1 MKRFQSI
8 IQKYITN
15 HQKHKKYL
23 AAVLALSILV
33 SFAVPLSLIMPAISM
48 TESESPKADLPDYN
62 DGIMTLSAES
72 EYPGAVNVTQ
82 ADTFELYINVDDKIA
97 ESIYSAVKQNGVING
112 TPNEKFGEV
121 TGDKLDIS
129 FNLEYRFS
137 DVSDKFPPSEGSNR
151 YMIVETNNLNFPNYP
166 IGTTGS
172 VTDDNYP
179 DNANRSGTYTFKE
192 GYILIEFNQ
201 DYIDWIYSGSN
212 TEDTRLLGG
221 TLNFEGNLSR
231 DENGN
236 GEQKFYVA
244 GEEVSVKFSSR
255 HPEVSNKSGS
265 LTNPADGTITWQVI
279 ILNTYKDD
287 LSSYVLTDEM
297 LADATEVKYS
307 PDNVGNHDEG
317 SNKITFNSNTKNQ
330 EYITITYKTPIGN
343 HNQGYTINNTA
354 TLTKTD
360 DVTYE
365 SHKNG
370 SVYLDKKPVEVS
382 KSGTPDYNNGKIKW
396 TITVTSNYGESL
408 NGYQIVDEAFSGLST
423 VKVNDADVNVSGN
436 TLTLQNIDGNVAR
449 IEYETTATEGDN
461 RNSVYVKKGDDTK
474 DKQENV
480 NVTYKQKS
488 ELVELNKWGE
498 YKPDTHEVEWTI
510 TITPENNYYLN
521 GYELT
526 DSQFPNDL
534 SKFTEISCGSDK
546 VEVNNGKLK
555 FKDNSNVTG
564 TVTIKYK
571 TPVTLPEG
579 TQTTAVSN
587 DIDDNHRTST
597 VTAVVTN
604 ITARNSVSKN
614 ATGNTNQSV
623 TSSGKVIREI
633 GWKASITSDG
643 KFAGKTY
650 TDTLSVVGDG
660 ATHNINKDS
669 ANFILK
675 AKSTQYGSEVTLT
688 EGTDYTIDV
697 ASDGKSFEI
706 KFSDNFD
713 SSNTYNYVDITYN
726 TIAELGSDYT
736 TYQFKNGAGFNGA
749 TAEPG
754 LGHSITRNNPISTDS
769 MGLNV
774 EKKWDSTYDEND
786 KIPVTFKLQYRTGT
800 YEAPYYWKDVHG
812 SGEDYIFE
820 TDANYNSS
828 NIYTIELDSNQN
840 FKTWLSNL
848 PRKTT
853 ETKENGE
860 TIETYYYYRV
870 LEKNPDSNEYF
881 ENNGYFAKDG
891 KLYSVTYTDDKHG
904 INYDNSC
911 VSVTNRAY
919 KNINITPAKKW
930 IDNSN
935 NEITDNGRIPVD
947 SITIELQ
954 RRTESDNTWS
964 EWKTIV
970 TSTLT
975 KSGNWQFSDT
985 DKEKYKNLPSAEI
998 TDGKLVKYEYKIV
1011 ETKYDDKDIKD
1022 RNIVDDCYFEVT
1034 NNHITVT
1041 SDSNPEIV
1049 NKLSETKDQRFSV
1062 QKTWDDKIYSVDYSE
1077 HRPSSITFELQRR
1090 TDNSG
1095 VWETLESYTMKSPY
1109 DNLTTHQF
1117 STNCPTQ
1124 EISTDTTGNVTITK
1138 YDYKVV
1144 ETEYTFNGKTVK
1156 LSSGTRDFITS
1167 GDGYWTIETTHANS
1181 SGEVAI
1187 RNRFVPYGET
1197 SVKPQKKWADDN
1209 DFTSNRKDVNLRLQ
1223 WKLDSSSEWEDYKD
1237 SDGKFVERM
1246 LTSSNAEP
1254 NDSNTWTGDEITN
1267 LPKSTL
1273 VKSEVTENG
1282 ETKVRYEQRNCQ
1294 YRFVELGDDGEPLA
1308 EGASFKAEDGSYKVT
1323 YSSSTYNTDNT
1334 YNNTLSIITN
1344 TFKKDVGITKHLL
1357 DDNGIELPSSIDI
1370 EDLKQFKHGDYYIF
1384 NWSIRYDLKDW
1395 GSGDKLP
1402 TIKDTLPDG
1411 FELCTNVEF
1420 LGAKPADKTTNYPNH
1435 WGYADAKDAE
1445 STLNYWKNSAYI
1457 DEDESSYFVHPS
1469 AGWIESNIGCF
1480 GQPIDD
1486 LNDLFTVYRWENQN
1500 NQSSNSCSKNLWYYY
1515 DTTNND
1521 VYFNKFEAYNV
1532 AEIYYAIKIKCTDL
1546 DAKLKRGTYTI
1557 TNTAYTYDDNGYNTG
1572 NTEGS
1577 LTIVNNIPT
1586 GLIAKDG
1593 TEYEE
1598 DKNGNLVK
1606 SLSGYYNF
1614 SIDVNP
1620 EGKNLSN
1627 GDTIDIEDIFKT
1639 TGYFDNDKNG
1649 GYWEYSDKLVDILMN
1664 KITISEVDANGN
1676 KTALNKSEYV
1686 LKFDNSASV
1695 EGGTAL
1701 MKLTVPDEKH
1711 LVIDYTYKM
1720 IANANTPSE
1729 KNACKSDIKEKGKRI
1744 TMVPGLVPPGNDKI
1758 SFKNTVSLKSDS
1770 VSDTAN
1776 FTEDEYEFFTSNA
1789 TSYTN
1794 KLPKII
1800 KVNTGNTSINNLKAN
1815 FFIAQYNQS
1824 TDKWKYATQ
1833 IEKPNVGS
1841 SREAKITEWSEEY
1854 SGSYVPDNAAMI
1866 DVQTEYQIEVNL
1878 SQNALYKL
1886 IEVKV
1891 PDGYEGSNLELSDAE
1906 FRQLIVNYLNNKTTS
1921 LSNGK
1926 DYDAFLKNY
1935 VNTHY
1940 FVYNSVLSSYP
1951 DGIEAKDVIQVKQ
1964 GEDVEIPN
1972 NQLINIGVGK
1982 EWNDSKNSDDS
1993 ITVQLYWSYTKNT
2006 SKIPD
2011 DAEFATATDLGIMD
2025 TEFNAEKTLKM
2036 SEFNAEKI
2044 KESVWT
2050 DLPNGKDGKPIYYY
2064 IKETAYTIEGVTYK
2078 LDESDGAYKHD
2089 ENKGAYYPIYVGNA
2103 ANVAS
2108 SNGTPSA
2115 VVQIKNTKNL
2125 VLKKAWKDS
2134 NNQPLTKGVP
2144 VSIHVSIYGTDK
2156 DTNEEILLFEN
2167 IELSGNAWE
2176 ANITDRL
2183 EKEDGTTINL
2193 SQYKSFRAEETDINA
2208 DDYTISCVFN
2218 LNSNSGEITVTNKS
2232 KKSTSKSVTVD
2243 KVWSDG
2249 ADVHKNDS
2257 IEVSLYRSTK
2267 EITGLTGL
2275 NQSAIQQKINDAGAV
2290 KMTDTADVKYTVDLD
2305 STNGWSYTWT
2315 GLPMD
2320 DKEYDVNEYFYYV
2333 LETMNNVKAGTDVDL
2348 ADKYTASYTA
2358 TTNGAKTTFT
2368 VKNTRRAIKVQK
2380 EWYDVENEL
2389 IPNEFIDEAD
2399 GSVTKNEALNGLG
2412 IELTVSKKV
2421 NTNKPNP
2428 MVIHTFGDSIT
2439 AGNGYNESGATYA
2452 SDAYLGKLLKSS
2464 AYGSFTVSS
2473 FGWNSSDSTNTSQGG
2488 AKIFYLNGKTLNER
2502 DNVVCIM
2509 LGTNNIIKNTGYGSS
2524 SSDADLKA
2532 KIATLLGNPESD
2544 GYIPRKLFLANVP
2557 DFNYTSASSVMP
2569 TWSEWTSMEYHG
2581 FKGTNQEIE
2590 HQINNVVAEYNSYVK
2605 SVVTELKN
2613 AGYDAYFVDVNAV
2626 INKDTDLYDGCHLN
2640 TNGVDKMAQAFA
2652 EAINSSYTI
2661 SDTTNSKIVTL
2672 NSDNNWTAVV
2682 DVDDD
2687 SEYYVTETKV
2697 TLNGEDVTDEW
2708 IASYENNGQK
2718 AESQTPVTI
2727 KNTKLP
2733 VPTTSV
2739 SVEKTWNG
2747 DNAIT
2752 DASERA
2758 KIKLELWRTA
2768 TPDIEDS
2775 WEWYADVD
2783 SQHSGTEDVWTY
2795 TCDNLPAKDNF
2806 GNTYY
2811 YKVVELDM
2819 DGYTVSYPA
2828 DESNGRT
2835 SGTLHV
2841 KNTRTISLKFKK
2853 IWSDSETVDHTGE
2866 TVRIN
2871 VYRSTNPNDVPNG
2884 EALPQMLKVP
2894 ENVSV
2899 GVNKRESV
2907 TANKDISII
2916 SVEPNDVITANADGK
2931 TINITGE
2938 KQGTAT
2944 ITVKDESGETAT
2956 INVTVS
2962 ALEML
2967 LNGATDFKIEAGTTG
2982 TLSVKLN
2989 NNSTDDAT
2997 FSSSDESVISVN
3009 GKTITAHKFGTADIT
3024 ATVGDVSITRTIT
3037 VMLPSNFSITGD
3049 SEVTMGNEI
3058 NLGIDKNYGTFAW
3071 SSSND
3076 SIATVDQNGKVTG
3089 VSTGEV
3095 TITATRNDGTVATKT
3110 ITVKNGDI
3118 AQGDVVV
3125 TLRVGDTV
3133 TLTSSLGING
3143 SYDSQSIIEKSVDTT
3158 NGTITIKAIQAGT
3171 ETVIFQD
3178 KTSYDYH
3185 EFTVTVLERF
3195 TVSPANTKLVY
3206 GQSVEL
3212 KPNQSVTKYDITSG
3226 GDLISI
3232 SGNTV
3237 TANTGKDGIATI
3249 RATNNSG
3256 ETADITINVV
3266 EKLEFVEKS
3275 FNSTGD
3281 ITYDK
3286 SQHISSVVLH
3296 LDSSN
3301 SSSWPYAT
3309 IKFDD
3314 NNYVKVGYSGSADSF
3329 GLDSNG
3335 GYKFENI
3342 NVEIDKS
3349 AGNATITFKDV
3360 WQPSNVGISD
3370 VENNANGTVYI
3381 YYGSAST
3388 QSYSMRS
3395 AMRMASSPAIQAE
3408 AGSEAPYYYGC
3419 VKLSASTGGNWTAIL
3434 DNLDVYAPDGSK
3446 YYYWAVEE
3454 TVSGY
3459 TASYYFDDSNDN
3471 TEYCIDATQLGSGEI
3486 TIKNTKNESSS
3497 VEMPSTGGKGVKW
3510 YYLTGMV
3517 VMFASAAGILI
3528 RRRKNPVK

>member
-1077 HRPSSITFELQRR
+1077 P
-1090 TDNSG
+1090 
-1095 VWETLESYTMKSPY
+1095 V
-1109 DNLTTHQF
+1109 
-1117 STNCPTQ
+1117 
-1124 EISTDTTGNVTITK
+1124 
-1138 YDYKVV
+1138 
-1144 ETEYTFNGKTVK
+1144 
-1156 LSSGTRDFITS
+1156 
-1167 GDGYWTIETTHANS
+1167 
-1181 SGEVAI
+1181 
-1187 RNRFVPYGET
+1187 
-1197 SVKPQKKWADDN
+1197 
-1209 DFTSNRKDVNLRLQ
+1209 
-1223 WKLDSSSEWEDYKD
+1223 
-1237 SDGKFVERM
+1237 
-1246 LTSSNAEP
+1246 
-1254 NDSNTWTGDEITN
+1254 
-1267 LPKSTL
+1267 
-1273 VKSEVTENG
+1273 
-1282 ETKVRYEQRNCQ
+1282 
-1294 YRFVELGDDGEPLA
+1294 
-1308 EGASFKAEDGSYKVT
+1308 SYK
-1323 YSSSTYNTDNT
+1323 
-1334 YNNTLSIITN
+1334 
-1344 TFKKDVGITKHLL
+1344 H
-1357 DDNGIELPSSIDI
+1357 
-1370 EDLKQFKHGDYYIF
+1370 QQM
-1384 NWSIRYDLKDW
+1384 
-1395 GSGDKLP
+1395 P
-1402 TIKDTLPDG
+1402 T
-1411 FELCTNVEF
+1411 
-1420 LGAKPADKTTNYPNH
+1420 
-1435 WGYADAKDAE
+1435 
-1445 STLNYWKNSAYI
+1445 
-1457 DEDESSYFVHPS
+1457 
-1469 AGWIESNIGCF
+1469 
-1480 GQPIDD
+1480 
-1486 LNDLFTVYRWENQN
+1486 
-1500 NQSSNSCSKNLWYYY
+1500 
-1515 DTTNND
+1515 
-1521 VYFNKFEAYNV
+1521 
-1532 AEIYYAIKIKCTDL
+1532 
-1546 DAKLKRGTYTI
+1546 
-1557 TNTAYTYDDNGYNTG
+1557 
-1572 NTEGS
+1572 
-1577 LTIVNNIPT
+1577 
-1586 GLIAKDG
+1586 
-1593 TEYEE
+1593 
-1598 DKNGNLVK
+1598 
-1606 SLSGYYNF
+1606 
-1614 SIDVNP
+1614 
-1620 EGKNLSN
+1620 
-1627 GDTIDIEDIFKT
+1627 
-1639 TGYFDNDKNG
+1639 
-1649 GYWEYSDKLVDILMN
+1649 
-1664 KITISEVDANGN
+1664 
-1676 KTALNKSEYV
+1676 
-1686 LKFDNSASV
+1686 
-1695 EGGTAL
+1695 
-1701 MKLTVPDEKH
+1701 
-1711 LVIDYTYKM
+1711 
-1720 IANANTPSE
+1720 
-1729 KNACKSDIKEKGKRI
+1729 
-1744 TMVPGLVPPGNDKI
+1744 
-1758 SFKNTVSLKSDS
+1758 
-1770 VSDTAN
+1770 
-1776 FTEDEYEFFTSNA
+1776 
-1789 TSYTN
+1789 
-1794 KLPKII
+1794 
-1800 KVNTGNTSINNLKAN
+1800 
-1815 FFIAQYNQS
+1815 
-1824 TDKWKYATQ
+1824 
-1833 IEKPNVGS
+1833 
-1841 SREAKITEWSEEY
+1841 
-1854 SGSYVPDNAAMI
+1854 
-1866 DVQTEYQIEVNL
+1866 
-1878 SQNALYKL
+1878 
-1886 IEVKV
+1886 
-1891 PDGYEGSNLELSDAE
+1891 
-1906 FRQLIVNYLNNKTTS
+1906 
-1921 LSNGK
+1921 
-1926 DYDAFLKNY
+1926 
-1935 VNTHY
+1935 
-1940 FVYNSVLSSYP
+1940 
-1951 DGIEAKDVIQVKQ
+1951 
-1964 GEDVEIPN
+1964 
-1972 NQLINIGVGK
+1972 
-1982 EWNDSKNSDDS
+1982 
-1993 ITVQLYWSYTKNT
+1993 TKN
-2006 SKIPD
+2006 
-2011 DAEFATATDLGIMD
+2011 
-2025 TEFNAEKTLKM
+2025 
-2036 SEFNAEKI
+2036 
-2044 KESVWT
+2044 V
-2050 DLPNGKDGKPIYYY
+2050 
-2064 IKETAYTIEGVTYK
+2064 
-2078 LDESDGAYKHD
+2078 
-2089 ENKGAYYPIYVGNA
+2089 
-2103 ANVAS
+2103 
-2108 SNGTPSA
+2108 
-2115 VVQIKNTKNL
+2115 
-2125 VLKKAWKDS
+2125 
-2134 NNQPLTKGVP
+2134 
-2144 VSIHVSIYGTDK
+2144 
-2156 DTNEEILLFEN
+2156 
-2167 IELSGNAWE
+2167 
-2176 ANITDRL
+2176 
-2183 EKEDGTTINL
+2183 
-2193 SQYKSFRAEETDINA
+2193 
-2208 DDYTISCVFN
+2208 
-2218 LNSNSGEITVTNKS
+2218 
-2232 KKSTSKSVTVD
+2232 
-2243 KVWSDG
+2243 
-2249 ADVHKNDS
+2249 
-2257 IEVSLYRSTK
+2257 
-2267 EITGLTGL
+2267 
-2275 NQSAIQQKINDAGAV
+2275 
-2290 KMTDTADVKYTVDLD
+2290 
-2305 STNGWSYTWT
+2305 
-2315 GLPMD
+2315 
-2320 DKEYDVNEYFYYV
+2320 
-2333 LETMNNVKAGTDVDL
+2333 
-2348 ADKYTASYTA
+2348 
-2358 TTNGAKTTFT
+2358 
-2368 VKNTRRAIKVQK
+2368 
-2380 EWYDVENEL
+2380 
-2389 IPNEFIDEAD
+2389 
-2399 GSVTKNEALNGLG
+2399 
-2412 IELTVSKKV
+2412 
-2421 NTNKPNP
+2421 
-2428 MVIHTFGDSIT
+2428 
-2439 AGNGYNESGATYA
+2439 
-2452 SDAYLGKLLKSS
+2452 
-2464 AYGSFTVSS
+2464 
-2473 FGWNSSDSTNTSQGG
+2473 
-2488 AKIFYLNGKTLNER
+2488 
-2502 DNVVCIM
+2502 
-2509 LGTNNIIKNTGYGSS
+2509 
-2524 SSDADLKA
+2524 
-2532 KIATLLGNPESD
+2532 
-2544 GYIPRKLFLANVP
+2544 
-2557 DFNYTSASSVMP
+2557 
-2569 TWSEWTSMEYHG
+2569 
-2581 FKGTNQEIE
+2581 
-2590 HQINNVVAEYNSYVK
+2590 
-2605 SVVTELKN
+2605 
-2613 AGYDAYFVDVNAV
+2613 
-2626 INKDTDLYDGCHLN
+2626 
-2640 TNGVDKMAQAFA
+2640 
-2652 EAINSSYTI
+2652 
-2661 SDTTNSKIVTL
+2661 
-2672 NSDNNWTAVV
+2672 
-2682 DVDDD
+2682 
-2687 SEYYVTETKV
+2687 
-2697 TLNGEDVTDEW
+2697 
-2708 IASYENNGQK
+2708 
-2718 AESQTPVTI
+2718 
-2727 KNTKLP
+2727 
-2733 VPTTSV
+2733 
-2739 SVEKTWNG
+2739 
-2747 DNAIT
+2747 
-2752 DASERA
+2752 
-2758 KIKLELWRTA
+2758 
-2768 TPDIEDS
+2768 
-2775 WEWYADVD
+2775 
-2783 SQHSGTEDVWTY
+2783 
-2795 TCDNLPAKDNF
+2795 
-2806 GNTYY
+2806 
-2811 YKVVELDM
+2811 
-2819 DGYTVSYPA
+2819 
-2828 DESNGRT
+2828 
-2835 SGTLHV
+2835 
-2841 KNTRTISLKFKK
+2841 
-2853 IWSDSETVDHTGE
+2853 
-2866 TVRIN
+2866 
-2871 VYRSTNPNDVPNG
+2871 
-2884 EALPQMLKVP
+2884 
-2894 ENVSV
+2894 
-2899 GVNKRESV
+2899 
-2907 TANKDISII
+2907 
-2916 SVEPNDVITANADGK
+2916 
-2931 TINITGE
+2931 
-2938 KQGTAT
+2938 
-2944 ITVKDESGETAT
+2944 
-2956 INVTVS
+2956 
-2962 ALEML
+2962 
-2967 LNGATDFKIEAGTTG
+2967 
-2982 TLSVKLN
+2982 
-2989 NNSTDDAT
+2989 
-2997 FSSSDESVISVN
+2997 
-3009 GKTITAHKFGTADIT
+3009 
-3024 ATVGDVSITRTIT
+3024 
-3037 VMLPSNFSITGD
+3037 
-3049 SEVTMGNEI
+3049 
-3058 NLGIDKNYGTFAW
+3058 
-3071 SSSND
+3071 
-3076 SIATVDQNGKVTG
+3076 
-3089 VSTGEV
+3089 
-3095 TITATRNDGTVATKT
+3095 
-3110 ITVKNGDI
+3110 
-3118 AQGDVVV
+3118 
-3125 TLRVGDTV
+3125 
-3133 TLTSSLGING
+3133 
-3143 SYDSQSIIEKSVDTT
+3143 
-3158 NGTITIKAIQAGT
+3158 
-3171 ETVIFQD
+3171 
-3178 KTSYDYH
+3178 
-3185 EFTVTVLERF
+3185 
-3195 TVSPANTKLVY
+3195 
-3206 GQSVEL
+3206 
-3212 KPNQSVTKYDITSG
+3212 
-3226 GDLISI
+3226 
-3232 SGNTV
+3232 
-3237 TANTGKDGIATI
+3237 
-3249 RATNNSG
+3249 
-3256 ETADITINVV
+3256 
-3266 EKLEFVEKS
+3266 
-3275 FNSTGD
+3275 
-3281 ITYDK
+3281 
-3286 SQHISSVVLH
+3286 
-3296 LDSSN
+3296 
-3301 SSSWPYAT
+3301 
-3309 IKFDD
+3309 
-3314 NNYVKVGYSGSADSF
+3314 
-3329 GLDSNG
+3329 
-3335 GYKFENI
+3335 
-3342 NVEIDKS
+3342 
-3349 AGNATITFKDV
+3349 
-3360 WQPSNVGISD
+3360 
-3370 VENNANGTVYI
+3370 
-3381 YYGSAST
+3381 
-3388 QSYSMRS
+3388 
-3395 AMRMASSPAIQAE
+3395 
-3408 AGSEAPYYYGC
+3408 
-3419 VKLSASTGGNWTAIL
+3419 
-3434 DNLDVYAPDGSK
+3434 
-3446 YYYWAVEE
+3446 
-3454 TVSGY
+3454 
-3459 TASYYFDDSNDN
+3459 
-3471 TEYCIDATQLGSGEI
+3471 
-3486 TIKNTKNESSS
+3486 
-3497 VEMPSTGGKGVKW
+3497 
-3510 YYLTGMV
+3510 
-3517 VMFASAAGILI
+3517 
-3528 RRRKNPVK
+3528 